1 MNKNSILKMMAI
13 VAGALAFP
21 SGWAQVPGLPEP
33 GLLIYG
39 PVVNSKTLTAAL
51 PTNVVWQVAGGGDG
65 FTVSSKV
72 VVLNG
77 TVYHITRIPFETR
90 VVGSQNLTRTLGTA
104 ALNATPTTYQRIVTA
119 DGSSAQILDSS
130 RNTLGSFSFSQAD
143 RGAVERLTLG
153 VATVPIGGG
162 PTVTNLVIG
171 TTLSVNGVGGLSFS
185 WPAVTGS
192 TYTVLRA
199 TNVMGPY
206 LPITPKLTATPPTQS
221 FSDPNPPPANA
232 VFYRVSV
239 LP

>member
-1 MNKNSILKMMAI
+1 ML
-13 VAGALAFP
+13 VAGVVATLAALAVQ
-21 SGWAQVPGLPEP
+21 AQVPGLPEP

-39 PVVNSKTLTAAL
+39 PVVNSKTLTPAL

-77 TVYHITRIPFETR
+77 TVYHVTRIPFETR
-90 VVGSQNLTRTLGTA
+90 VVGSQNFTRTIGTA
-104 ALNATPTTYQRIVTA
+104 ALNPTPTTYQRIVTA
-119 DGSSAQILDSS
+119 DGSAAQILDSS

-153 VATVPIGGG
+153 VSTIPIGGG

-171 TTLSVNGVGGLSFS
+171 ATLSVNGVGGLSFS
-185 WPAVTGS
+185 WPSVTGS

-199 TNVMGPY
+199 TNVAGPY
-206 LPITPKLTATPPTQS
+206 SPITPKLTATPPNQS

>member
-1 MNKNSILKMMAI
+1 MAV
-13 VAGALAFP
+13 VAGALALP
-21 SGWAQVPGLPEP
+21 AALAQVPGLPEP
-33 GLLIYG
+33 GLLTYG
-39 PVVNSKTLTAAL
+39 PVVNSKTLTPAL
-51 PTNVVWQVAGGGDG
+51 PTNLVWQVAGGGDG

-90 VVGSQNLTRTLGTA
+90 VVGSQNLTRTIGTA

-119 DGSSAQILDSS
+119 DGSAGQILDSS

-153 VATVPIGGG
+153 VSTIPIGGG

-199 TNVMGPY
+199 TNVAGPY
-206 LPITPKLTATPPTQS
+206 LPITPKLTATPPKQA
-221 FSDPNPPPANA
+221 FSDPNPPLADA